1 MAARAT
7 LIFLYCVEWG
17 YAIKTSLIV
26 IISAMLLAAVGLL
39 VLEIIGVKSSN
50 VAPPQNVA
58 KPEEPPLLL
67 MPSAPLEQELAAAED
82 ADDEQQPES
91 ELELAAEAVLVDDAG
106 GAEAGTVIV
115 GESELKVGYNR
126 SFTAKLVQ
134 SEDPLKGFYSVI
146 KNELLRYG
154 LKSRMSWSNESMY
167 RGRKTYA
174 KFAIRGKT
182 LSLYLALD
190 PAKFED
196 TKYNFDDAGHTAKY
210 RDVPMRLKIKSDRA
224 AAQAKELISVVS
236 VNVRTEL
243 QELNFRPD
251 YRDTAS
257 LVREG
262 LIKLYYLGDDA
273 ASKEEKR
280 SAAVQ
285 GIKKL
290 DKTPRD
296 FTTKLM
302 RADSELKTHYSA
314 IKNELLR
321 YGLKQ
326 RMSTGNESWYRG
338 RTTYAKF
345 AIRGKTLSLYMA
357 LDPDE
362 FEGTKYNF
370 RDTGNVNKYGKVPMR
385 MKIKSDRSVRWVKEL
400 IATMAEK
407 KGWSR
412 EELEEKDFRY
422 VKKRKKR

>member
-67 MPSAPLEQELAAAED
+67 MPSAPLEQESELAATED

-134 SEDPLKGFYSVI
+134 SEDPLKGFYSV
-146 KNELLRYG
+146 
-154 LKSRMSWSNESMY
+154 
-167 RGRKTYA
+167 
-174 KFAIRGKT
+174 
-182 LSLYLALD
+182 
-190 PAKFED
+190 
-196 TKYNFDDAGHTAKY
+196 
-210 RDVPMRLKIKSDRA
+210 
-224 AAQAKELISVVS
+224 
-236 VNVRTEL
+236 
-243 QELNFRPD
+243 
-251 YRDTAS
+251 
-257 LVREG
+257 
-262 LIKLYYLGDDA
+262 
-273 ASKEEKR
+273 
-280 SAAVQ
+280 
-285 GIKKL
+285 
-290 DKTPRD
+290 
-296 FTTKLM
+296 
-302 RADSELKTHYSA
+302 